1 MTSKH
6 YNDQKRFCVFA
17 LVLPS
22 EEIAYIGKTSGK
34 RLSAVFSNHV
44 CGKVAATSPYFG
56 KMPDQY
62 PALHLLETIHA
73 STAEAYRHVLCWI
86 HRFRS
91 NGYQVI
97 NHSGSLKQASR
108 LLPTTQDILQT
119 LPKDELD
126 VLLARTK
133 LAHPTDA
140 DEKSVSMSKETAE
153 KMERLSIRLS
163 NHDKARFTQLSTK
176 LHCGQRETFRFLL
189 DIAAQK
195 DREITQFAR
204 YIPKEIRGL
213 EKENAHL
220 KTKLSRLQNRI
231 APEFQRLS
239 ALQAR
244 QDFFQYGIRAYIQT
258 YYPMPY
264 SGTPLP
270 TTSYKKFMRSLP
282 PGNEY
287 VYPDADGF
295 LLFFPEALL
304 YGTRPALFVVG
315 VAQGKRYK
323 LRIYDKPSNIGFSLK
338 SPYGTIGSRWY
349 LGFRRAKDNAMDL
362 TIALPLPSD
371 QPAGMY
377 SQDIESLPSLDDL
390 IRATS
395 M

>member
-1 MTSKH
+1 MNFNPYT
-6 YNDQKRFCVFA
+6 DQKCFRIFA

-22 EEIAYIGKTSGK
+22 EEIAYIGKTAGK

-56 KMPDQY
+56 KTADQY
-62 PALHLLETIHA
+62 PELFILETIHT

-108 LLPTTQDILQT
+108 LLPTTQDILQN
-119 LPKDELD
+119 LPKDDLD

-140 DEKSVSMSKETAE
+140 DEKPASAQQEVAE
-153 KMERLSIRLS
+153 KMERLNIRLS

-204 YIPKEIRGL
+204 YIPKDIRGL

-220 KTKLSRLQNRI
+220 KMKLSRLQNRT

-258 YYPMPY
+258 YYPIP
-264 SGTPLP
+264 SCGTPLP

-282 PGNEY
+282 PGKEY
-287 VYPDADGF
+287 FYPDEDGF

-315 VAQGKRYK
+315 TAQGKRYK
-323 LRIYDKPSNIGFSLK
+323 LRIYDKSSNIGFSLK
-338 SPYGTIGSRWY
+338 SPYGTIGSHWY
-349 LGFRRAKDNAMDL
+349 LGFRRANDGAMDL
-362 TIALPLPSD
+362 TFALPLPPE
-371 QPAGMY
+371 QTAGMY
-377 SQDIESLPSLDDL
+377 SQDNEPLPSLDDL
-390 IRATS
+390 IRAAA